1 MVKLIK
7 DFRGVPNGAIY
18 PVHYKGGDEC
28 PPELLAGALELG
40 AVESAPSE
48 NAEKLDLFAKLDAA
62 EIKYD
67 KRWGV
72 EKLAAALAE
81 GKKD

>member
-7 DFRGVPNGAIY
+7 DFRGVPNRAIY
-18 PVHYKGGDEC
+18 PVTYKAGDEC
-28 PPELLAGALELG
+28 PPELLPGALELG

-48 NAEKLDLFAKLDAA
+48 NAEKLELFAKLDA
-62 EIKYD
+62 EQVKYD
-67 KRWGV
+67 KRWGI